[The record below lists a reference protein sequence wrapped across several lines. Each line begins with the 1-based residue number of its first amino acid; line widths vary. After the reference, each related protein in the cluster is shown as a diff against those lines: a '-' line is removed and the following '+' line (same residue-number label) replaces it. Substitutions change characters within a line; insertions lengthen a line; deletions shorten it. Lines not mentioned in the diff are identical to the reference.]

1 MCEGRKDRSEQEG
14 EAGGGKTGGED
25 AEESGEVE
33 NGNCKG
39 RTRWSQVVARVRL
52 AGGARLEKAEK
63 RFCLLQ
69 HTLPSQT
76 VFPRTKFYIIGSSNP
91 THVLHIVI
99 ICHI

>member
-1 MCEGRKDRSEQEG
+1 MCESRKDRSENKG
-14 EAGGGKTGGED
+14 EDGDKTGGEED
-25 AEESGEVE
+25 AEESGGVE
-33 NGNCKG
+33 NGNSKG

-91 THVLHIVI
+91 TDVLHIVI